1 MHEGRTLLRTSES
14 VLGGSV
20 LGKIAKT
27 SPWNMHSL
35 KFMLAAA
42 TWGMVKANV
51 TSTRKSWHFS
61 ESEARRFTVNI
72 RS

>member
-1 MHEGRTLLRTSES
+1 MHESRTLLRTSET
-14 VLGGSV
+14 VLRESV

-27 SPWNMHSL
+27 SPWNMHFL

-42 TWGMVKANV
+42 AWGTVKANV

-61 ESEARRFTVNI
+61 ESEAHRFTSI
-72 RS
+72 